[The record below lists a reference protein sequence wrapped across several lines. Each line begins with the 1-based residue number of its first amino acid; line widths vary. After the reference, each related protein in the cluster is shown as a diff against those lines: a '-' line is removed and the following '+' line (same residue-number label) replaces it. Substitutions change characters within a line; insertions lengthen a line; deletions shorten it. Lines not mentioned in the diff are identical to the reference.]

1 MRQSLIRTRQ
11 ALSRGPFAIY
21 RNTGWGL
28 EVLFIEGANGE
39 RVEVAE
45 INAWCERACVCAQEL
60 LRKKQ
65 KGEKIER
72 PREHARSNVV
82 NLMDALR

>member
-1 MRQSLIRTRQ
+1 MRQSLIRARQ

-21 RNTGWGL
+21 RNTGWGH
-28 EVLFIEGANGE
+28 EVLFIEGVNGE

-45 INAWCERACVCAQEL
+45 INAWCERACACAQEL